1 MGGSGDGEREERDCV
16 PDQEPTSLAPDVVSD
31 SNVAV
36 EPPTRDSGRE
46 LAPAVRED
54 ETHGVVTTAEES
66 DPGRDL
72 ATTDVRP
79 LRCSAHTRKQ
89 PDRLNL

>member
-1 MGGSGDGEREERDCV
+1 MGGSGNREREERDCV
-16 PDQEPTSLAPDVVSD
+16 PDQEPSSLAPDVVSD
-31 SNVAV
+31 SYVAV
-36 EPPTRDSGRE
+36 ETPTRDSGRE

-54 ETHGVVTTAEES
+54 ETHGVVTAEES

-79 LRCSAHTRKQ
+79 LCRSARTRKQ